1 MALSS
6 RVRTRLLLVVLLALV
21 GWSSAPAAH
30 AELDFKAPVLVSAAR
45 TSPDVIDA
53 GTTVSIDYSA
63 FDDGLG
69 LANLDF
75 EFTGPLGNRF
85 DAYSVWNPANEG
97 VAVGTLPA
105 WAPSGV
111 YKLRVVELRD
121 KGDLFSTYYPSGY
134 VSRTTYQSEG
144 DGRHTLDLTAL
155 NFTVVNLNTD
165 AAQPFLL
172 SVSRATPATAVP
184 GDTVRLDLEVADL
197 GSGVDRAYFRYSGPM
212 GQLWNLGASYFPT
225 QGEQAT
231 WRISARSPGGFYKL
245 MEVEVSDKSGNRITY
260 FRDGKVRP
268 ENGAL
273 APPTHLVDFS
283 AADVTIV
290 NENGDSELPVLQS
303 VKRVSPEVAKPGDV
317 VSIDFTVSEP
327 GWMSM
332 WWDGPLGKTLISR
345 DSGYWPLDQVHVRI
359 PASAP
364 SGTYKLRMA
373 YAEDY
378 AGYTVEYYRWGS
390 ITNRNPETWPKSTHT
405 VDFAPADFIVD
416 NGPLPTTTTTSTSTT
431 TTPRQRRRRPSRRP
445 RPRPPPSTTTT
456 TQRRPRPFSTKRRRR
471 KAASRSFRTRPTRSS
486 STATCQPTP
495 TARSRHYMWL
505 WGDGSRSFSRR
516 AWHTYAKAGT
526 YLVRL
531 VIVDN
536 DGAAATAA
544 VWVRVP

>member
-53 GTTVSIDYSA
+53 GTTVSIHYSA
-63 FDDGLG
+63 FDEGLG

-85 DAYSVWNPANEG
+85 DAYSLWNPANEG

-332 WWDGPLGKTLISR
+332 WWDGPLGKTLISS

-378 AGYTVEYYRWGS
+378 AGYTVEYYRGGS
-390 ITNRNPETWPKSTHT
+390 ITNRNPEAWPKSTHT

-416 NGPLPTTTTTSTSTT
+416 NGPLPATTTTSTSTT
-431 TTPRQRRRRPSRRP
+431 TTAPTTTTTTVPP
-445 RPRPPPSTTTT
+445 TTTTTPPSTTTT
-456 TQRRPRPFSTKRRRR
+456 TTTTPPVLN
-471 KAASRSFRTRPTRSS
+471 KA
-486 STATCQPTP
+486 P
-495 TARSRHYMWL
+495 TAKGRVAKLSNPAHTLVVDGDVSTDTDGSVAHYMWL
-505 WGDGSRSFSRR
+505 WGDGSRSFGRR

-544 VWVRVP
+544 AWVRVP